1 MLDQDTLN
9 TWVAQ
14 YEKNKTLP
22 SKKIACTVT
31 GTEVTMF
38 GPNLHKRV
46 TAFGGVRE
54 LLTGFV
60 CRAAKK
66 DQKQKSINVTV
77 RARAKKPAQEV
88 IAEMQP
94 VVETFS
100 TEELMS
106 VFEE

>member
-1 MLDQDTLN
+1 MDNETLN
-9 TWVAQ
+9 KWVEQ

-46 TAFGGVRE
+46 EKYGDIRT
-54 LLTGFV
+54 LLTTFV
-60 CRAAKK
+60 SRTAKK
-66 DQKQKSINVTV
+66 SQKQDNIEVTV
-77 RARAKKPAQEV
+77 KTRKRVNVEEV
-88 IAEMQP
+88 IADNQP
-94 VVETFS
+94 ATMS

-106 VFEE
+106 VFDA